1 MRLPRCGWLQ
11 TQHPKITN
19 KGNPRVYYGKQQ
31 PATGTTKNR
40 YWRIL
45 FRPYHRPNIRRGS
58 GLLDF
63 PGTRHCP
70 DHRRAAVFLRYRK
83 PSIGAFALLGVITNF
98 ATHVLAR
105 VLIGAGYMTEYSLKA
120 DFVFM
125 WGMVFAPI
133 WAGTFAYIYCKSA
146 IPSKIGPILNQ

>member
-1 MRLPRCGWLQ
+1 MKNSSPRLERQ
-11 TQHPKITN
+11 KIDI
-19 KGNPRVYYGKQQ
+19 GAFFFALIIAPISVAVLGC
-31 PATGTTKNR
+31 
-40 YWRIL
+40 WIL
-45 FRPYHRPNIRRGS
+45 LMPVIALIIGGLPYLFIGGPVM
-58 GLLDF
+58 
-63 PGTRHCP
+63 
-70 DHRRAAVFLRYRK
+70 AVFLRYRK

-105 VLIGAGYMTEYSLKA
+105 VLIGAGYMTEYSLRV